1 MDNKKT
7 IRISYHRSNSFN
19 CHWTWKAPA
28 IRISLPNLSLYIYIT
43 YIIYIHRIAILRV
56 KRKEI
61 SISRLWKN
69 TLERPLSRS
78 DLHASESLRVP
89 RGGKPRVLTRSRST
103 VIKVDHR
110 SRSRPVR
117 TEIRTVG
124 GQTEAARA
132 FRSTIER
139 SVDVDRSAKSGGN
152 VVRCAQR
159 YRLRRRVV
167 VVWSCVVQSADTVH
181 IDRGSTGE
189 WLAPGSF

>member
-1 MDNKKT
+1 MCVHIYIYKIYRIATLQVKK
-7 IRISYHRSNSFN
+7 RD
-19 CHWTWKAPA
+19 
-28 IRISLPNLSLYIYIT
+28 LNLSTMKKY
-43 YIIYIHRIAILRV
+43 
-56 KRKEI
+56 
-61 SISRLWKN
+61 SR
-69 TLERPLSRS
+69 TSLSRS

-152 VVRCAQR
+152 VVRCAER
-159 YRLRRRVV
+159 YRLAVLSCDRALCNRRIQYTSPR
-167 VVWSCVVQSADTVH
+167 
-181 IDRGSTGE
+181 IDR
-189 WLAPGSF
+189 